1 MPAKILNMIRCVL
14 IDDESNSLEMMEW
27 LLKTYC
33 PQVKIEAMCNAADK
47 GIEAIHKYKPD
58 VVFLDIEMPHMNG
71 FDMLEQF
78 DKLFFDVVFCTA
90 YDQFAIKAFRYSALN
105 YLLKPVDPEDLKETI
120 RRLEEKRSA
129 PSQGQIELLLQN
141 MRQTNKSTVQ
151 RIALTTGDGMIFV
164 STAEIIYCE
173 AESNYTAVVLEG
185 GKKIL
190 VSKVLKEI
198 DEALTGPDFF
208 RVHNSFLI
216 NINRIKKFV
225 RGDGGYVIMEDGA
238 NVSISRS
245 RRQEFMELFSK
256 F

>member
-1 MPAKILNMIRCVL
+1 MIRCVL

-33 PQVKIEAMCNAADK
+33 PQVQIDAMCNAASK
-47 GIEAIHKYKPD
+47 GIEAINKYKPD

-78 DKLFFDVVFCTA
+78 DKLTFDVVFCTA
-90 YDQFAIKAFRYSALN
+90 YDQFAIKAFKYSALN
-105 YLLKPVDPEDLKETI
+105 YLLKPVDPEDLKETV
-120 RRLEEKRSA
+120 RRIEERKTS
-129 PSQGQIELLLQN
+129 PSKEQVELLFQN
-141 MRQTNKSTVQ
+141 IKQATKPVIQ

-164 STAEIIYCE
+164 PTQDIIYCT
-173 AESNYTAVVLEG
+173 AESNYTCVVLTG

-198 DEALTGPDFF
+198 DETLSGADFF
-208 RVHNSFLI
+208 RVHNSYLI
-216 NINRIKKFV
+216 NLNHIKKYV
-225 RGDGGYVIMEDGA
+225 RGEGGYIIMDDGA
-238 NVSISRS
+238 NISISRS
-245 RRQEFMELFSK
+245 KRQEFMDQFSK